1 MRRPQLTI
9 RAALVITL
17 LIGAALGFGLPAIE
31 VFCTKESHEHTYVG
45 NNRGEWGLV
54 VEFVHAPFWPR
65 YWRRLLGRA
74 WRGQRLCQPSP
85 DRLEEVCSLA
95 QPEVVSVKYDTY
107 NYTKAQSE
115 LQRRLNAGP
124 TRPPPLRFY
133 TGYQV
138 P

>member
-9 RAALVITL
+9 RAALAITL
-17 LIGAALGFGLPAIE
+17 LIGVVLGLGLPAIE
-31 VFCTKESHEHTYVG
+31 VFCTEESHEHTYVG

-65 YWRRLLGRA
+65 YWRRLAGRA

-85 DRLEEVCSLA
+85 GRLEEVCSLA
-95 QPEVVSVKYDTY
+95 HPEVVVVEADTY
-107 NYTKAQSE
+107 ECTSAQYE
-115 LQRRLNAGP
+115 LYHRLNAGP
-124 TRPPPLRFY
+124 TRPPPLSFY